1 MTNRTIVYANIGVI
15 KLNASKFTI
24 YFCNKTWLTVWAKK
38 GVNFTALNDSELL
51 QIALNERGSLCCHQI
66 ATRNM

>member
-24 YFCNKTWLTVWAKK
+24 YFCDKTWLTVWAKK
-38 GVNFTALNDSELL
+38 GVKFTDLSDSELL
-51 QIALNERGSLCCHQI
+51 QRALEERGSTCYH
-66 ATRNM
+66 